1 MTSATGPHDP
11 IGPPRSAGPSA
22 WPDAG
27 ATGTGGP
34 SVAHPATHPDER
46 PAGERLHPD
55 DRPDERTARSER
67 LEHSH
72 LAPPPGP
79 ARRPGRGRTW
89 AVVVLSLLLVLVMAL
104 AAYLWVRTVR
114 YQEYADAL
122 EAQGRS
128 VGGELASLR
137 VQHDGTLTE
146 LAAVNEQLA
155 TAQTR
160 ITQLADEKA
169 QVGDDRE
176 VQRQL
181 VDYQER
187 ISQAAANVASAL
199 STCIDAQ
206 NQLITYLEDAASYDP
221 ADLARFKTDVQGVC
235 KAATDANAELQR
247 QLAAGATG

>member
-11 IGPPRSAGPSA
+11 IGPPRSAGSSS
-22 WPDAG
+22 WPDAAG
-27 ATGTGGP
+27 AP
-34 SVAHPATHPDER
+34 SVAHPATHPSER
-46 PAGERLHPD
+46 PDGERVHPD
-55 DRPDERTARSER
+55 DRPDERLDRPER
-67 LEHSH
+67 HEHSH
-72 LAPPPGP
+72 LAGPPAP
-79 ARRPGRGRTW
+79 RHPGRGRTW
-89 AVVVLSLLLVLVMAL
+89 AVVVLSVLLVLVMAL
-104 AAYLWVRTVR
+104 AAYLWVRTDR
-114 YQEYADAL
+114 YEAYADAL

-146 LAAVNEQLA
+146 LDAVNEQLA

-221 ADLARFKTDVQGVC
+221 ADLERFKADVQGVC